1 MTVSTGIT
9 LLSGRI
15 ISIKTTLI
23 IFILLFFVTHK
34 CEAKKSYKIVI
45 MPFRDYAQINMEEM
59 VPDILRSTL
68 KQTGYFDPVDREIIY
83 EKISTV
89 IPSDMIKIDNVK
101 KGIDGSWTADQVDL
115 MSRLDTKKIQRLGKN
130 MKADY
135 ALKGNIS
142 LIGSSLRIDT
152 EIIGVK
158 ARKTLGFV
166 TVEGSLEELS
176 SNILNKLSVKITNFC
191 RNLNAYD
198 DALSIIGL
206 YNQGQYTFDVSE
218 KKLKEILL
226 ITNDAVG
233 IRASLMVLYLSKIR
247 KEEDSLLEDKVIV
260 EGVMILRH
268 LDQNFEE
275 KVLEVFSTSGFDPF
289 DEVAK
294 IFHKRGDNHKAAEI
308 YKKTISV
315 YPMNIAGHYKDLG
328 LIYLEE
334 GAEDEAIDA
343 FEKSLDTNQGDYEIN
358 LILASIYEK
367 RNLPNKASE
376 YFEKCLRHARNIGEI
391 NLAKKKIE
399 ELRN

>member
-1 MTVSTGIT
+1 
-9 LLSGRI
+9 
-15 ISIKTTLI
+15 
-23 IFILLFFVTHK
+23 
-34 CEAKKSYKIVI
+34 
-45 MPFRDYAQINMEEM
+45 
-59 VPDILRSTL
+59 
-68 KQTGYFDPVDREIIY
+68 
-83 EKISTV
+83 
-89 IPSDMIKIDNVK
+89 
-101 KGIDGSWTADQVDL
+101 
-115 MSRLDTKKIQRLGKN
+115 MSRLDTKKVQRFSKN

-142 LIGSSLRIDT
+142 LIGSSLRIDA

-158 ARKTLGFV
+158 AKKTLGFV
-166 TVEGSLEELS
+166 TVEGNLEELS
-176 SNILNKLSVKITNFC
+176 SNILNELSFKITNFC

-247 KEEDSLLEDKVIV
+247 KGEDNLLEDKVIV

-268 LDQNFEE
+268 LDQNFEQ

-328 LIYLEE
+328 LLYLED
-334 GAEDEAIDA
+334 GSEDEAIDA
-343 FEKSLDTNQGDYEIN
+343 FVKSLDANQGDYEVN
-358 LILASIYEK
+358 LILVSMYKK
-367 RNLPNKASE
+367 RNRPNKVRE
-376 YFEKCLRHARNIGEI
+376 HLEKCIRNARNIDEI
-391 NLAKKKIE
+391 KLVKKMID
-399 ELRN
+399 ELKD